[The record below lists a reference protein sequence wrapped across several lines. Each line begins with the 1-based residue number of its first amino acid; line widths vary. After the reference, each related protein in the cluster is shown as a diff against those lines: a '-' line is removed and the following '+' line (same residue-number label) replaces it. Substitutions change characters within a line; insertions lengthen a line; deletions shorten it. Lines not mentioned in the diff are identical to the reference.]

1 MKNLI
6 PHLLVLSGSILLLT
20 QPLFAAKEL
29 SSAKLVFMQDQVSLQ
44 PADGAARLLKEND
57 VLSENVPASTGAN
70 GYAEFQF
77 ADASVVRVG
86 ANSKFSFSS
95 KERRLQILEGSLMV
109 NVPEGN
115 GGIQIEGGEFLG
127 EATGT
132 TLLASRDRSGNFA
145 LIVLETKGSAKL
157 TGKTGTL
164 YPLVPGQI
172 ILARAGGDA
181 PKILEVN
188 LDTVIQYSPLFT
200 RFAKSMQG
208 LEAISA
214 VADGQAA
221 ELVAE
226 IKFLIPY
233 LDVGLKPEDPEKNVL
248 ALILGK
254 DSVEVVNSR
263 NPFLG
268 DLSTAAGTEEGKD
281 AGGLG
286 TVLGGGSLPG
296 GSPNDARQPEGEQ
309 IASKSNPPRGDVA
322 GGLGETDTAAGS
334 EDVSGTE
341 TAAGGGGAPDTQ
353 APAPV
358 GGGTSVNAPQ
368 ATRIGDNLISS

>member
-1 MKNLI
+1 MKN
-6 PHLLVLSGSILLLT
+6 PMRLLFMSSSILLLT

-44 PADGAARLLKEND
+44 SADGAGRLLKEND
-57 VLSENVPASTGAN
+57 ALLENAPASTGAN
-70 GYAEFQF
+70 GCAEFQF
-77 ADASVVRVG
+77 LDGTVVRVG

-95 KERRLQILEGSLMV
+95 KERRLQILEGILMV

-115 GGIQIEGGEFLG
+115 GGIKIDGGEFLG

-145 LIVLETKGSAKL
+145 LIILETKGSAKL
-157 TGKTGTL
+157 TGKDGAP
-164 YPLVPGQI
+164 YPVVSGQI
-172 ILARAGGDA
+172 ILARAGGGA

-188 LDTVIQYSPLFT
+188 LDAVIQYSPLFA
-200 RFAKSMQG
+200 RFPKSMQG
-208 LEAISA
+208 LDAIYA

-221 ELVAE
+221 DLIAE
-226 IKFLIPY
+226 SKFLVPY
-233 LDVGLKPEDPEKNVL
+233 LEVGLKPEDPDKIVL

-286 TVLGGGSLPG
+286 TVLGGGANPG
-296 GSPNDARQPEGEQ
+296 SSPNDARQSEGEQ
-309 IASKSNPPRGDVA
+309 IASKSNPSRGDAA
-322 GGLGETDTAAGS
+322 GGLGETDTAAGA

-368 ATRIGDNLISS
+368 ATRIGDNLISG